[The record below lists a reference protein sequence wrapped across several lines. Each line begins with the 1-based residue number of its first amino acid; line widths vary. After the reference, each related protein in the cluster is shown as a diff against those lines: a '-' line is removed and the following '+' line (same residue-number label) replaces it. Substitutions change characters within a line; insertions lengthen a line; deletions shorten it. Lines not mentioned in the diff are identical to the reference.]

1 MNRVKFFNALRTRSS
16 VLFGSSLTTPQVM
29 GVDALLD
36 AGKDLPLHHM
46 ANVLVNVHRETGGGM
61 YPVKETVM
69 PHHNDKLPSDAE
81 VKRRLEAAWSS
92 GQLQRAGVKTPYWRD
107 GAFGRGQIQITH
119 EKNYAKFGITNYSD
133 ALKRDVSARIAVK
146 GMRDGMFTGKKL
158 SDYDFP
164 SALNNPPRTNPR
176 RIVNGPDGN
185 DDKIRAMHFAFVWAL
200 EAGGWGETENWMSRL
215 INTIMGFFKG
225 VQT

>member
-1 MNRVKFFNALRTRSS
+1 
-16 VLFGSSLTTPQVM
+16 
-29 GVDALLD
+29 
-36 AGKDLPLHHM
+36 
-46 ANVLVNVHRETGGGM
+46 M

-81 VKRRLEAAWSS
+81 VKHRLERAWSS
-92 GQLQRAGVKTPYWRD
+92 GQLQRAGVKIPYWRD

-119 EKNYAKFGITNYSD
+119 AKNYAKFGITNYSD
-133 ALKRDVSARIAVK
+133 ALKLDVSARIAVE
-146 GMRDGMFTGKKL
+146 GMRDGMFTGKAL

-164 SALNNPPRTNPR
+164 SALDNPPRTNPR
-176 RIVNGPDGN
+176 RIVNGPDGT

-215 INTIMGFFKG
+215 VNAIMGFFKG

>member
-46 ANVLVNVHRETGGGM
+46 ANVLAQVHHETGGGM

-69 PHHNDKLPSDAE
+69 PHHNDRLPSDAE

-92 GQLQRAGVKTPYWRD
+92 GRLRQVGVKTPYWRG

-133 ALKRDVSARIAVK
+133 AIKRDVSARIAVK

-164 SALNNPPRTNPR
+164 SALDNPPRTNPR
-176 RIVNGPDGN
+176 RIVNGQDGT

-200 EAGGWGETENWMSRL
+200 EAGGWGETGNWLSRL
-215 INTIMGFFKG
+215 VNAIMGFFK
-225 VQT
+225 

>member
-1 MNRVKFFNALRTRSS
+1 MNRVKFFNALRTSS
-16 VLFGSSLTTPQVM
+16 SGLFGSSLTTPQVM

-36 AGKDLPLHHM
+36 AGKGLPLHHM
-46 ANVLVNVHRETGGGM
+46 ANVLAQVHRETGGGM

-69 PHHNDKLPSDAE
+69 PHHTDKLPSDAE
-81 VKRRLEAAWSS
+81 VKRRLERAWSS

-119 EKNYAKFGITNYSD
+119 DKNYRKFGITNYSD
-133 ALKRDVSARIAVK
+133 ALKLPVSARIAVV
-146 GMRDGMFTGKKL
+146 GMRDGMFTGKSL

-164 SALNNPPRTNPR
+164 SALGNPPRTNPR
-176 RIVNGPDGN
+176 RIVNGPDGT

-200 EAGGWGETENWMSRL
+200 EAGGWGETGNWLSRL

>member
-1 MNRVKFFNALRTRSS
+1 MNRVKFFNALRTSSS

-29 GVDALLD
+29 GVDDLLD

-46 ANVLVNVHRETGGGM
+46 ANVLANVHHETGGGM
-61 YPVKETVM
+61 YPVKETVL
-69 PHHNDKLPSDAE
+69 PNHNDRLPSDAE

-92 GQLQRAGVKTPYWRD
+92 GRLRQVGVRTPYWRG

-119 EKNYAKFGITNYSD
+119 DKNYRKFGITNYSD

-185 DDKIRAMHFAFVWAL
+185 DDKVRAMHVAFVWAL
-200 EAGGWGETENWMSRL
+200 EAGGWGETGNWLSRL
-215 INTIMGFFKG
+215 INAIMGFFKG